1 MKFKAKKSYGQ
12 YKTTKCP
19 FCDRIATLKNEEG
32 LDVCPQ
38 HTKSVLPEIKCTCG
52 SWLEARSGKFGPYF
66 NCLNCG
72 NINYNKGMEIKA
84 LTMKGQPEKV
94 IIEKP
99 QSIFFRERI
108 EVKGKT
114 QTKERKEITI
124 SSNDSYYFD

>member
-84 LTMKGQPEKV
+84 ITMKGQPEKV

-99 QSIFFRERI
+99 QPTFSKETFSKERI
-108 EVKGKT
+108 DS
-114 QTKERKEITI
+114 KERKEITI